1 MYPRVVDRLRI
12 PRGNSQILLDL
23 FMGGVLVYHVDAYVF
38 DSLVLVDCLIGEIA
52 AWEVG

>member
-1 MYPRVVDRLRI
+1 
-12 PRGNSQILLDL
+12 
-23 FMGGVLVYHVDAYVF
+23 MGGALIDYVDAYVF